1 MKLLDRKLIDYFPS
15 FLQEYEELK
24 IIANTGQTEV
34 EEAWKA
40 TEKLLEEPFVY
51 SQNNYGASRLEKIL
65 EIKPLD
71 TDTLEVRNFRI
82 LSKLNEV
89 LPYTYRTIRKY
100 LNNMCGEAKYQLK
113 INIDKL
119 AVDAVFEIEE
129 KQKLRELFN
138 YLERIV
144 PLNLIILFAGRN
156 RLEFIQKIQYKNILR
171 MKSEFFPRY
180 NRPLLILDASWEI
193 NGNYSLNGYKDNKSM
208 DFYPLQ
214 MQIISFTLKHI
225 ELKNQLNL
233 KAYAGLLIDKNSILK
248 LKSDA
253 EIKKKAQ
260 AQLLVKNTIHKKIST
275 KENLTIEKDLWY
287 LDGKHLLDGV
297 KLLDAEIIEHRL

>member
-51 SQNNYGASRLEKIL
+51 AQGTYGASRLEKIL

-100 LNNMCGEAKYQLK
+100 LNNMCGETKYQLK

-119 AVDAVFEIEE
+119 TVDAVFEIEE
-129 KQKLRELFN
+129 KQKLRELFD

-156 RLEFIQKIQYKNILR
+156 RLEFFQKIQYENILR

-214 MQIISFTLKHI
+214 MQIFSFTLKHI
-225 ELKNQLNL
+225 ELKNQLTL
-233 KAYAGLLIDKNSILK
+233 KVHTGLLIDKNSILK
-248 LKSDA
+248 LKSET